1 MAPMNTI
8 AILQARMG
16 SSRLPGKVLKPILG
30 RPMLELQI
38 ERLRRC
44 KRIDRLVVATSVSPE
59 DQAIADLCH
68 RIGVDCLRGDP
79 ENVLDR
85 FYQAAKQYDPRHV
98 VRLTGD
104 CPLADPAL
112 IDDLV
117 EFYLSNGCDY
127 ASNCHEP
134 SFPDGLDAEILSFS
148 ALEQAWRE
156 AELPSHLEHVTP
168 FIRAHPERFKIAS
181 YRYHTDLSHLRWV
194 VDEPEDLEFVRR
206 VYEALYPIKPEF
218 GTEDILALLKRRPE
232 LLKLNEG
239 IRRNEGAK
247 KSIVRDREFLAEKR
261 VLQSKNSKI
270 HGMRNMKM
278 VDEELEQDRKNEK
291 E

>member
-1 MAPMNTI
+1 MNTI

-44 KRIDRLVVATSVSPE
+44 KKIDRLVVATSVNPE
-59 DQAIADLCH
+59 DQAIADRCH
-68 RIGVDCLRGDP
+68 RVGVDCFRGDP

-85 FYQAAKQYDPRHV
+85 FYRAAKQYNPGHV

-104 CPLADPAL
+104 CPLADPSL

-117 EFYLSNGCDY
+117 EFYLAHGYDY

-134 SFPDGLDAEILSFS
+134 SLPDGLDAEIFSFS

-156 AELPSHLEHVTP
+156 AELPSHLEHVTL
-168 FIRAHPERFKIAS
+168 FIRSNPNRFKIAS

-206 VYEALYPIKPEF
+206 VYEAIYPIKPEF
-218 GTEDILALLKRRPE
+218 GTEDILALLERRPE

-239 IRRNEGAK
+239 LKRNEGAK
-247 KSIVRDREFLAEKR
+247 RSIEEDKEFLARKR
-261 VLQSKNSKI
+261 ISQPKNSKI
-270 HGMRNMKM
+270 HRRRHMKI
-278 VDEELEQDRKNEK
+278 VGEELEQNPKNEK
-291 E
+291 K

>member
-1 MAPMNTI
+1 MNTV
-8 AILQARMG
+8 AIIQARMG

-44 KRIDRLVVATSVSPE
+44 KRIDQLVVATSVNPE
-59 DQAIADLCH
+59 DQAIADLCKS
-68 RIGVDCLRGDP
+68 IGVDCFRGDP

-85 FYQAAKQYDPRHV
+85 FYRAAKQFNPEHV

-117 EFYLSNGCDY
+117 EFYLAGGFDY

-134 SFPDGLDAEILSFS
+134 SLPDGLDAEIFSFT
-148 ALEQAWRE
+148 ALEQAWKE

-168 FIRAHPERFKIAS
+168 FIRAHSERFKIAC
-181 YRYHTDLSHLRWV
+181 YRYHIDLSHLRWT

-206 VYEALYPIKPEF
+206 VYESLYPVKPEF
-218 GTEDILALLKRRPE
+218 VTEDILALLERNP
-232 LLKLNEG
+232 KLVKMNEG
-239 IRRNEGAK
+239 FRRNEGAM
-247 KSIVRDREFLAEKR
+247 KSIERDKQFL
-261 VLQSKNSKI
+261 
-270 HGMRNMKM
+270 MRKKHNT
-278 VDEELEQDRKNEK
+278 D
-291 E
+291 

>member
-1 MAPMNTI
+1 MNTV

-38 ERLRRC
+38 ERLRCC
-44 KRIDRLVVATSVSPE
+44 KRIDQLVVATSVNPE
-59 DQAIADLCH
+59 DQAITDLCL
-68 RIGVDCLRGDP
+68 RVGVNYFLGDP
-79 ENVLDR
+79 EDVLDR
-85 FYQAAKQYDPRHV
+85 FYQAAKQYNPEHV

-117 EFYLSNGCDY
+117 EFYLSHRCDY

-134 SFPDGLDAEILSFS
+134 SLPDGLDTEIFSFS
-148 ALEQAWRE
+148 ALEQAWKE

-168 FIRAHPERFKIAS
+168 FIRSHPERFKIAC

-206 VYEALYPIKPEF
+206 VYEALYPMKPEF
-218 GTEDILALLKRRPE
+218 GTEDILDLLKRKPE
-232 LLKLNEG
+232 LVKLNEG
-239 IRRNEGAK
+239 FRRNEGAE
-247 KSIVRDREFLAEKR
+247 KSIEKDKEFLARKR
-261 VLQSKNSKI
+261 MLQSKNS
-270 HGMRNMKM
+270 
-278 VDEELEQDRKNEK
+278 
-291 E
+291 

>member
-1 MAPMNTI
+1 MKTI
-8 AILQARMG
+8 AIVQARMG

-30 RPMLELQI
+30 RPMLKLQI

-44 KRIDRLVVATSVSPE
+44 KRIDRLVVATSVNPE
-59 DQAIADLCH
+59 DQAIADLCQ
-68 RIGVDCLRGDP
+68 RVGVDCFRGDP

-85 FYQAAKQYDPRHV
+85 FYRAAKRYNPGHV

-117 EFYLSNGCDY
+117 GFYLSHGCDY

-134 SFPDGLDAEILSFS
+134 SLPDGLDAEIFSFS
-148 ALEQAWRE
+148 ALEQAWKE
-156 AELPSHLEHVTP
+156 ADLPSHLEHVTP
-168 FIRAHPERFKIAS
+168 FIRAHPERFKIAC
-181 YRYHTDLSHLRWV
+181 YKYHTDLSHLRWV
-194 VDEPEDLEFVRR
+194 VDEPEDLEFVRW

-218 GTEDILALLKRRPE
+218 GTEDILALLERRPE

-239 IRRNEGAK
+239 FRRNEGAK
-247 KSIVRDREFLAEKR
+247 KLIEIDKDFLARKR
-261 VLQSKNSKI
+261 VLQSKQSEI
-270 HGMRNMKM
+270 DRIRHMKM
-278 VDEELEQDRKNEK
+278 VDEEVEQNPKNEK
-291 E
+291 K

>member
-1 MAPMNTI
+1 
-8 AILQARMG
+8 MG

-44 KRIDRLVVATSVSPE
+44 KKIDRLVVATSVNPE
-59 DQAIADLCH
+59 DRAIADRCH
-68 RIGVDCLRGDP
+68 RVGVDFFRGDP

-85 FYQAAKQYDPRHV
+85 FYRAAKQYNPEHV
-98 VRLTGD
+98 LRLTGD
-104 CPLADPAL
+104 CPLADPLL

-117 EFYLSNGCDY
+117 EFYLAHGYDY
-127 ASNCHEP
+127 ASNCHEA
-134 SFPDGLDAEILSFS
+134 SLPDGLDAEIFSFS
-148 ALEQAWRE
+148 ALEQAWKE

-168 FIRAHPERFKIAS
+168 FIRAHPERFKIAC

-194 VDEPEDLEFVRR
+194 VDEPGDLEFVRR

-218 GTEDILALLKRRPE
+218 GTEDILALLERRPE

-239 IRRNEGAK
+239 FRRNEGAE
-247 KSIVRDREFLAEKR
+247 KSIEEDKEFLARKR
-261 VLQSKNSKI
+261 VLESNNYKI
-270 HGMRNMKM
+270 RRMRHMKM
-278 VDEELEQDRKNEK
+278 VDEELEQNPKNEEK
-291 E
+291 

>member
-1 MAPMNTI
+1 MNTI

-16 SSRLPGKVLKPILG
+16 SYRLPGKVLKPILG
-30 RPMLELQI
+30 RPMLDLQI
-38 ERLRRC
+38 ERV
-44 KRIDRLVVATSVSPE
+44 KRSKTIDQLVVATSVNPE
-59 DQAIADLCH
+59 DRAIAGLCQ
-68 RIGVDCLRGDP
+68 RVGVDCFRGDP

-85 FYQAAKQYDPRHV
+85 FYRAAKQYKPEHV

-104 CPLADPAL
+104 CPLADPSL

-117 EFYLSNGCDY
+117 EFYLAHGCDY

-134 SFPDGLDAEILSFS
+134 SLPDGLDAEIFSFS
-148 ALEQAWRE
+148 ALEQAWKE

-168 FIRAHPERFKIAS
+168 FIRSNPERFKIAC
-181 YRYHTDLSHLRWV
+181 YRYHTHLSHLRWV

-218 GTEDILALLKRRPE
+218 GTEDILALLERKPE

-239 IRRNEGAK
+239 FRRNEGAM
-247 KSIVRDREFLAEKR
+247 KSIKKDKQFLKR
-261 VLQSKNSKI
+261 KQHNT
-270 HGMRNMKM
+270 
-278 VDEELEQDRKNEK
+278 D
-291 E
+291 